1 MVRKIAILV
10 LTLIIL
16 LSFTSCGLKDE
27 LYDQTKPFYDIIN
40 GTIPKDMRLTIY
52 YVNHHYMH
60 HMPFSVE
67 MLMTMPDLSIIN
79 VGYED
84 LVNHQEHLRKF
95 DPTLLEPEPKETFTD
110 ALVYYVF
117 ELDSGPVL
125 EYVYSDMLGCDTLN
139 GIQIKP
145 TSELFDLIDPFL
157 PEDSIYKDYDPLRTE
172 DRGRFSVLTRK

>member
-10 LTLIIL
+10 LTVIIL

-27 LYDQTKPFYDIIN
+27 LYDQTKPFYDIVN

-52 YVNHHYMH
+52 YVNYHYIH
-60 HMPFSVE
+60 CMPYSVE

-79 VGYED
+79 VRYED
-84 LVNHQEHLRKF
+84 LVKHQEHLSEF
-95 DPTLLEPEPKETFTD
+95 DLTLLEPEPKETFTD

-125 EYVYSDMLGCDTLN
+125 EYVHSDMLGCDTLN
-139 GIQIKP
+139 GIQLKP

-157 PEDSIYKDYDPLRTE
+157 PEDSIYKNYDPLQGKGT
-172 DRGRFSVLTRK
+172 RGRFA